1 MGNWI
6 KNLISK
12 NSKPKFNC
20 FLCGKTVAEDKCT
33 EVIYRYGEGNGS
45 TGTAI
50 LCPKCGEKINS
61 KSEDEDYG
69 DAV

>member
-6 KNLISK
+6 KALIASY
-12 NSKPKFNC
+12 NKPKLVC
-20 FLCGKTVAEDKCT
+20 FLCGKGVSEDKCT

-50 LCPKCGEKINS
+50 LCPKCGEKINDTG
-61 KSEDEDYG
+61 KDEDYV